1 MGDLTPAEE
10 VAYLRARNIYL
21 ESIIEAQKKM
31 PEILQESLMFL
42 KKK

>member
-1 MGDLTPAEE
+1 MGDLTPEEE
-10 VAYLRARNIYL
+10 VAYLNFRKIFLKNKKKKK
-21 ESIIEAQKKM
+21 KKM